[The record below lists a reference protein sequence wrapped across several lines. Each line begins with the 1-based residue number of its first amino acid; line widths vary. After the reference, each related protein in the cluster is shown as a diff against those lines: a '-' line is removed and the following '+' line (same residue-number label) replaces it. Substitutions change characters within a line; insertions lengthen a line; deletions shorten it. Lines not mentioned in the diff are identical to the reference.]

1 MTNATLP
8 TSLPTP
14 SLVVGDAHLGVASPA
29 SERALIHW
37 FRKAPESARSIVIMG
52 DLFDFWFGW
61 RHAMPRQGYRV
72 LAAIA
77 DVVDSGMPVIWIG
90 GNHDCWRGEILEQE
104 TGARYTLNPWH
115 GTIGPWRSEI
125 AHGDGLREV
134 EDRPYRRLRGVLRN
148 PLAIRAFSWL
158 HPDWASSLA
167 MASSKKSRHARA
179 RDGGLALLQV
189 ATRRLAETNAPDLI
203 MHGHTHV
210 PRLERAA
217 SGIYANAGAWYIDQQ
232 YLRID
237 DDRISRML
245 WKESGES
252 ETLDTLNRVAEES
265 ASEREK
271 VIGSI

>member
-1 MTNATLP
+1 
-8 TSLPTP
+8 
-14 SLVVGDAHLGVASPA
+14 
-29 SERALIHW
+29 
-37 FRKAPESARSIVIMG
+37 
-52 DLFDFWFGW
+52 
-61 RHAMPRQGYRV
+61 
-72 LAAIA
+72 
-77 DVVDSGMPVIWIG
+77 
-90 GNHDCWRGEILEQE
+90 
-104 TGARYTLNPWH
+104 
-115 GTIGPWRSEI
+115 
-125 AHGDGLREV
+125 
-134 EDRPYRRLRGVLRN
+134 
-148 PLAIRAFSWL
+148 
-158 HPDWASSLA
+158 
-167 MASSKKSRHARA
+167 
-179 RDGGLALLQV
+179 
-189 ATRRLAETNAPDLI
+189 